1 MQVWA
6 GTAGCSP
13 RPKAKPGSV
22 FPPKSIRGGP
32 LGCPVQPSG
41 LKSRGSGCPL
51 GPPLPAR
58 PPYAREPG
66 TKLIV
71 LPSPSLPRSSSCRL
85 SPVLHLPSNLAVCD
99 SNVRPPGK
107 GICWPATGAAAAPLP
122 ACTAPPPT
130 PPQGFPSGGGGF
142 KFGKGLKRNASL
154 STYCKEGTIRQ
165 QRFSSGA
172 ISCVCDGSVSNT
184 TLIQKLCNL
193 RGRQRLRGYH
203 RFQWPHDCGLSFY
216 VCGDPAVL
224 RLDKKTASFGK
235 NNALI
240 YILTQRY
247 TDTHTHTQSRCPAD
261 AHTHT

>member
-1 MQVWA
+1 MPCPAIWTKIQ
-6 GTAGCSP
+6 GLRLS
-13 RPKAKPGSV
+13 PGS
-22 FPPKSIRGGP
+22 
-32 LGCPVQPSG
+32 
-41 LKSRGSGCPL
+41 
-51 GPPLPAR
+51 PPLAR

-107 GICWPATGAAAAPLP
+107 GICWPATGAAATPLP
-122 ACTAPPPT
+122 ARTAPPPT
-130 PPQGFPSGGGGF
+130 PPQGFPSEGGF
-142 KFGKGLKRNASL
+142 KFGNSLKRNASL

-165 QRFSSGA
+165 QHSNKRFSPGA

-184 TLIQKLCNL
+184 TLIQKLGNL

-216 VCGDPAVL
+216 VCVGPCSVETGQ
-224 RLDKKTASFGK
+224 KTASFGK
-235 NNALI
+235 K
-240 YILTQRY
+240 
-247 TDTHTHTQSRCPAD
+247 
-261 AHTHT
+261 